1 MEESKNSTVKSST
14 HQTKQAV
21 ILLNFCNE
29 CPQMHRREKKH
40 HLAFKLEV
48 PGSIKAENKPGL
60 ITPILKG
67 QELLRVFL
75 FVLMDI

>member
-21 ILLNFCNE
+21 ILLNFYNE
-29 CPQMHRREKKH
+29 YPQTHMREKKH
-40 HLAFKLEV
+40 HLAFKPEV
-48 PGSIKAENKPGL
+48 PGCIKAENKPGL

-67 QELLRVFL
+67 QELPSFFCL
-75 FVLMDI
+75 F